1 MNALAVVAEPLR
13 RRRSDIED
21 VAEGAGT
28 FLDHWSQEERA
39 HFGSTK
45 DILLSGCAAHGDVAH
60 PAVVRALLDHI
71 LIRRDAGR
79 PADAPE
85 LDLVH
90 ELGARLARHVELE
103 ERELFSFVEQTL
115 PEDDRVAFGERPGRA
130 ADIGTPSAIS

>member
-1 MNALAVVAEPLR
+1 MPW
-13 RRRSDIED
+13 
-21 VAEGAGT
+21 T

-45 DILLSGCAAHGDVAH
+45 DILLAGYAAHGDVAH
-60 PAVVRALLDHI
+60 PAVVRDLLDHI

-115 PEDDRVAFGERPGRA
+115 PEDDWVAFGERPGRA